1 VSADVTGTI
10 GTVVTTDEAMMTVGI
25 VATITEIAETM
36 TGVVMTDTEVT
47 EGEMT
52 AEIARRM
59 ILRDPTSTHRR
70 TRRTRS
76 TAAASPPKTRP

>member
-1 VSADVTGTI
+1 VSADVTGMT
-10 GTVVTTDEAMMTVGI
+10 GTAMIVVT

-36 TGVVMTDTEVT
+36 TGVVMTGTEVT

-52 AEIARRM
+52 AETARRR
-59 ILRDPTSTHRR
+59 ILKDPTSTHRR

-76 TAAASPPKTRP
+76 TAAGSPPKTRP